1 MVLNWDVILRMSLGH
16 FCSDVLMCYE
26 ISVFLHGDFFFV
38 LCYCFLDKLYFYVIM
53 SLLKLSVWRCL

>member
-26 ISVFLHGDFFFV
+26 ISVFLHGDFF
-38 LCYCFLDKLYFYVIM
+38 LWYVIVFLTNCIFM
-53 SLLKLSVWRCL
+53 L